1 MNYIVCV
8 VAHHNKKSIQKKNI
22 FFVVRGD
29 ETDGRFYEDNINFLV
44 DFHMRNGPTNSKK
57 DVI

>member
-8 VAHHNKKSIQKKNI
+8 VAHHNKKSIQKKNV
-22 FFVVRGD
+22 FVVRGD